1 MMYFFFFFLSSCYFF
16 PLRFKY
22 FPRTLFSN
30 SLSLNHVRNGLY
42 KWTLCEHHFL
52 VLLLHQSSLELM
64 KIKKEQI
71 LFHFLFILP
80 NQTHL
85 NLPMVSP
92 VSSSSPTST
101 QRIENGGSKCAK
113 PSRGGLEQLVTNYNN
128 SKTAA
133 VNLLHLRKQNF
144 KKSAKYSSWMTE
156 QQPIQ
161 SQLKMFIIYVQLG
174 YNMLRLE

>member
-1 MMYFFFFFLSSCYFF
+1 MYFFLFPFILLLLPSQVQYF
-16 PLRFKY
+16 R
-22 FPRTLFSN
+22 RTLFSN
-30 SLSLNHVRNGLY
+30 SLSLNHICNGLY

-52 VLLLHQSSLELM
+52 VLLLHQSSLVDENQEGTNSFPLSVYSA
-64 KIKKEQI
+64 Q
-71 LFHFLFILP
+71 P
-80 NQTHL
+80 NTV

-144 KKSAKYSSWMTE
+144 KKSPKYSS
-156 QQPIQ
+156 
-161 SQLKMFIIYVQLG
+161 
-174 YNMLRLE
+174 